1 MPGAKRIN
9 KCFFT
14 AFLVLDSPRRQGHLA
29 LVVSLSHYAARYA
42 ARYAPNIPPELSVK
56 NPQVF
61 YDKYNACS
69 YPTIQSYRHQDYLL
83 VGKNTKRF

>member
-29 LVVSLSHYAARYA
+29 LVVSLSRYA
-42 ARYAPNIPPELSVK
+42 ARYAPNIPPELSIK

-61 YDKYNACS
+61 
-69 YPTIQSYRHQDYLL
+69 
-83 VGKNTKRF
+83 